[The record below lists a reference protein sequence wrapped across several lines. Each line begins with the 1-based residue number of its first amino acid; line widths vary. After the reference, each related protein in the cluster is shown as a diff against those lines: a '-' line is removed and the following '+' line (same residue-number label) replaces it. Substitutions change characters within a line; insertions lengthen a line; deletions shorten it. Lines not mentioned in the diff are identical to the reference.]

1 MRKAENEIKSSADIP
16 IGISRGI
23 IEIPVEKT
31 SICTIIRITSNKSYL
46 LNTLPISPYIKCLF
60 IFIYIY
66 ITSLFFET
74 KPSAEMP
81 IEISRG
87 TIETPEEKTS
97 TRTTNRITPNKSY
110 PPPRKL
116 PIIISYFCR

>member
-23 IEIPVEKT
+23 IEIPVEKAN
-31 SICTIIRITSNKSYL
+31 IHTIIRITSNISYL

-74 KPSAEMP
+74 KPSADIPMG
-81 IEISRG
+81 ISRG
-87 TIETPEEKTS
+87 ISETPAEKANNHTIM
-97 TRTTNRITPNKSY
+97 RTTPNKSH
-110 PPPRKL
+110 PPARRL

>member
-23 IEIPVEKT
+23 IEIPVEKAN
-31 SICTIIRITSNKSYL
+31 IHTIIRITSNISYL

-74 KPSAEMP
+74 KPSAEIP
-81 IEISRG
+81 RGISRG
-87 TIETPEEKTS
+87 IKEIPAEKAIKHTIS
-97 TRTTNRITPNKSY
+97 RITPNKSH
-110 PPPRKL
+110 PPPRRL

>member
-23 IEIPVEKT
+23 IEIPVEKA
-31 SICTIIRITSNKSYL
+31 IIHTIIRITSNISYL

-74 KPSAEMP
+74 KPSADIP
-81 IEISRG
+81 IGNSRG
-87 TIETPEEKTS
+87 TSIPGEKAIKHTT
-97 TRTTNRITPNKSY
+97 TRTTPNTSH
-110 PPPRKL
+110 PPARRL

>member
-23 IEIPVEKT
+23 IEIPVEKAN
-31 SICTIIRITSNKSYL
+31 IHTIIRITSNISYL

-74 KPSAEMP
+74 KPSADSP
-81 IEISRG
+81 IGSSRGRIEI
-87 TIETPEEKTS
+87 PAEKANIHTMI
-97 TRTTNRITPNKSY
+97 RTTPNTSH
-110 PPPRKL
+110 PPARRL
-116 PIIISYFCR
+116 PIIISYFFR

>member
-23 IEIPVEKT
+23 IEIPVEKAN
-31 SICTIIRITSNKSYL
+31 IHTIIRITSNISYL

-74 KPSAEMP
+74 KPSADTP
-81 IEISRG
+81 IGISRG
-87 TIETPEEKTS
+87 IIEIPAEKAITHTIK
-97 TRTTNRITPNKSY
+97 RITPNTSH
-110 PPPRKL
+110 PPARRL

>member
-23 IEIPVEKT
+23 IEIPVEKAN
-31 SICTIIRITSNKSYL
+31 IHTIIRITSNISYL

-74 KPSAEMP
+74 KPSAERP
-81 IEISRG
+81 IGSSRG
-87 TIETPEEKTS
+87 IIESPAEKANIHTII
-97 TRTTNRITPNKSY
+97 RTTPNTSH
-110 PPPRKL
+110 PPARRL